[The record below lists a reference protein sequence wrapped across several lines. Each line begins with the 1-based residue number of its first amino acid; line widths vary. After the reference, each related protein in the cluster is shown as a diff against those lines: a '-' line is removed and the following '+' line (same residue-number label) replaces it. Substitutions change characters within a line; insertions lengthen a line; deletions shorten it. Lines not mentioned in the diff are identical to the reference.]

1 MQEFQKALTKMAI
14 VVSLYDNNSENKQ
27 KNEENT
33 DYLKAQFRSLS
44 ERISKDQK
52 KVRKMS
58 EKINIKFSGYR
69 WISNDLS
76 SSIIASIS
84 ATAEEERRV
93 AAYRNLW
100 ATESEAIPRRIEGDM
115 RAVVLAETLEAR
127 FQARYAEVAKTR

>member
-1 MQEFQKALTKMAI
+1 M
-14 VVSLYDNNSENKQ
+14 
-27 KNEENT
+27 
-33 DYLKAQFRSLS
+33 
-44 ERISKDQK
+44 
-52 KVRKMS
+52 RKMS

-69 WISNDLS
+69 RISNDLS